1 MIVAINRTHSCAAIG
16 SLPNAPLPLPRMLLW
31 PGNRAASTQG
41 IRAGVFAL
49 SHCDGTSATGQ
60 ASASVRAADGW
71 LHIDRFLHPGSAHPD
86 TATTA
91 ACGSD
96 HGLTGD
102 GCYTKASDSLTMDD
116 LNNQKRKQ
124 RLERRFENAIWKF
137 RLITLVPVVMSLI
150 GSVSCFVI
158 GTFDEITVLQKV
170 IQGRFSHGSETLII
184 GKVVGGIDFYLIGIA
199 LLIFG
204 YGIYELII
212 SDIDVRQQD
221 NSQERRNL
229 LNIDSLDS
237 LKHKLTKVIIVA
249 LIVTAF
255 KVMVS
260 FEVNT
265 ITELLQYC
273 AGVLMLSFSAYLIG
287 RTGKH

>member
-1 MIVAINRTHSCAAIG
+1 MG
-16 SLPNAPLPLPRMLLW
+16 
-31 PGNRAASTQG
+31 
-41 IRAGVFAL
+41 
-49 SHCDGTSATGQ
+49 
-60 ASASVRAADGW
+60 
-71 LHIDRFLHPGSAHPD
+71 D
-86 TATTA
+86 TLKPT
-91 ACGSD
+91 
-96 HGLTGD
+96 
-102 GCYTKASDSLTMDD
+102 
-116 LNNQKRKQ
+116 RKL
-124 RLERRFENAIWKF
+124 RVERRFESAIWRF
-137 RLITLVPVVMSLI
+137 RLITLIPVVMSLM
-150 GSVSCFVI
+150 GSVSCFVL
-158 GTFDEITVLQKV
+158 GTYEELTVLKKV
-170 IQGRFSHGSETLII
+170 IQGHFTYANSTLLI
-184 GKVVGGIDFYLIGIA
+184 GKVVGGIDYYLIGIA

-229 LNIDSLDS
+229 LNIESLDG

-260 FEVNT
+260 FEVKT

-273 AGVLMLSFSAYLIG
+273 AGVLMLAFSAYLIG